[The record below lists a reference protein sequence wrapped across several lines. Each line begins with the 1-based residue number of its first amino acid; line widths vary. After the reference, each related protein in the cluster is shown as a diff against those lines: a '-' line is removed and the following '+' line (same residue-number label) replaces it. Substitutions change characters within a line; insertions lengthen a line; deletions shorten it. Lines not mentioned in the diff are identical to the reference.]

1 VLQSSANSSGGPDAR
16 RLAEVEEDIRRG
28 VDLQLD
34 GGDLP
39 GIASTVVDLTRYE
52 IDAGYRV
59 LREGAVSAA
68 AVEARL

>member
-1 VLQSSANSSGGPDAR
+1 MC
-16 RLAEVEEDIRRG
+16 IR
-28 VDLQLD
+28 DSLQLD